1 MNIQREL
8 LQNPIS
14 REWSPETQKVYQAF
28 YRRMTQNAPLA
39 ITIGK
44 GGLSFYKE
52 IANKSVFICH
62 FNAKPQ
68 RKKDELGFADF
79 RFDAI
84 SQYLDVSD
92 TIQLIQNTASKEI
105 VIKVN
110 KLWCSL
116 HFPLKL
122 ADEVADLFVQHI
134 VIKVKQAT
142 T

>member
-1 MNIQREL
+1 MDIQSVL

-14 REWSPETQKVYQAF
+14 RAWSVGTRKIYQAF
-28 YRRMTQNAPLA
+28 YRRMTHPAPLA
-39 ITIGK
+39 IRIGK

-52 IANKSVFICH
+52 IANDSVFVCH

-68 RKKDELGFADF
+68 RRQDALGFADF

-84 SQYLDVSD
+84 DPYLEVSD
-92 TIQLIQNTASKEI
+92 TLQLIQNTASKEI

-134 VIKVKQAT
+134 VTKIT
-142 T
+142 

>member
-1 MNIQREL
+1 MDIQRAL

-14 REWSPETQKVYQAF
+14 REWSLGTRKIYQAF
-28 YRRMTQNAPLA
+28 YRQMTQTTPLA
-39 ITIGK
+39 IRIGK

-52 IANKSVFICH
+52 MVEGSVFVCH

-68 RKKDELGFADF
+68 SRKDKLGFADF

-84 SQYLDVSD
+84 GQYLNVSD
-92 TIQLIQNTASKEI
+92 TLQLMQNTASKEI

-122 ADEVADLFVQHI
+122 ADEVADLLVQHI
-134 VIKVKQAT
+134 VTKIK
-142 T
+142 